1 MIEIEDNIPIP
12 PLSQPFR
19 SVFTDAMEDM
29 KVGQSFVFDSKDR
42 SKVRGVASRLKK
54 AGRTY
59 SQRKIGYGNQ
69 YRIWRT
75 K

>member
-29 KVGQSFVFDSKDR
+29 KVGQSFVFDSIEYGGQN
-42 SKVRGVASRLKK
+42 S
-54 AGRTY
+54 GRCNSNTNCG
-59 SQRKIGYGNQ
+59 R
-69 YRIWRT
+69 
-75 K
+75 